1 MKLLVPKGEEHP
13 TAETYTID
21 LPSTSASFLE
31 WLGMR
36 HDMTPKEYIEK
47 MVKEYLQSALT
58 QLDDKEAADLL
69 GLMEVGDDPMV
80 TTVC

>member
-1 MKLLVPKGEEHP
+1 
-13 TAETYTID
+13 
-21 LPSTSASFLE
+21 
-31 WLGMR
+31 
-36 HDMTPKEYIEK
+36 
-47 MVKEYLQSALT
+47 VKEYLQSALT